1 MSPWT
6 ALREE
11 ARAYYS
17 VSPPCASRLA
27 FNIDVS
33 LSLSLA
39 SPTLLV
45 LLFSNRP
52 ALTPARAPLLLPS
65 FVCMIP
71 HLAQFRA
78 GPSLQP
84 KYPPLPTAV

>member
-33 LSLSLA
+33 LSLSL
-39 SPTLLV
+39 SRRRPCSYFCFPT
-45 LLFSNRP
+45 
-52 ALTPARAPLLLPS
+52 
-65 FVCMIP
+65 
-71 HLAQFRA
+71 
-78 GPSLQP
+78 GPP
-84 KYPPLPTAV
+84 